1 MEVLK
6 IIQVSED
13 APGGG
18 SGTQI
23 HPAVSE
29 RVSFRDYKLSACFDI
44 PPMST
49 TFYVRENPSKSTAQ
63 AKKVTQEAKA

>member
-1 MEVLK
+1 M
-6 IIQVSED
+6 
-13 APGGG
+13 
-18 SGTQI
+18 
-23 HPAVSE
+23 SE